1 MGAATHQQEVPLPR
15 ITKNTPTPR
24 NSESNNTTILLTG
37 DATRRRRIK
46 HALRDLRPP
55 IRSVA
60 WSDKLVDE
68 LEGPIAAFVLAAP
81 IVDVPLPIA
90 TKTIRKRRELASVPI
105 FAVVDSGLADDA
117 AAALYARGITAVVG
131 WPHESRVFPRI
142 LVESVAA
149 NQVRGAATTTDKA
162 LERLV
167 RTHLK
172 DLPSNASRVS
182 VAVRNGIVYLSG
194 SIRTLWDKRQGVE
207 AIGNVM
213 AVRSVIADALI
224 VTRSTKTDRQLL
236 HGIRNVLKATH
247 GVDFTTLAPSVRNGY
262 VTLSG
267 TAESKRELEK
277 IEDVLVHVD
286 GVRGIE
292 KLATISRR
300 NNANN
305 RTVAK
310 RLEQRLAHT
319 HPQDDV
325 EACYFGGVAVL
336 SGRARSLRERR
347 AIVSAV
353 EADEAVKRVVDKIDI

>member
-1 MGAATHQQEVPLPR
+1 MSR
-15 ITKNTPTPR
+15 NTKKTPTHP
-24 NSESNNTTILLTG
+24 SPESNNTTILLTG

-46 HALRDLRPP
+46 HLLRDLRPP

-90 TKTIRKRRELASVPI
+90 MKTLRKRRELASVPT

-149 NQVRGAATTTDKA
+149 NQVRGAAKTADKA

-172 DLPSNASRVS
+172 DLPGNASRVS
-182 VAVRNGIVYLSG
+182 VTVRNAIVYLSG
-194 SIRTLWDKRQGVE
+194 SIRTLWNKREAVE

-213 AVRSVIADALI
+213 AVRSVVADELI
-224 VTRSTKTDRQLL
+224 VARSTKTDRQLL
-236 HGIRNVLKATH
+236 RGIRNVLKATH

-300 NNANN
+300 TKANH

-310 RLEQRLAHT
+310 RLEQRLAQT
-319 HPQDDV
+319 HPEDDV
-325 EACYFGGVAVL
+325 EACYFAGVAVL